1 MAASTSSSLAHAL
14 ETGMPS
20 PAQLAAWR
28 QQLDTGFA
36 QVGDVFEDCLR
47 EAHAVL
53 SPQGLSDY
61 LDAARFLGKLG
72 RGVEPLLVF
81 LQAWPPVGS
90 RVGEAALPV
99 LMDAIQVI
107 WKSPNGKAITPLLQS
122 LQAIARRLPSPEQLQ
137 QYFSLSLSLME
148 RTSGSIH
155 GIHKTYASPSLA
167 DFFQY
172 SPQLLGLLSMDGLR
186 RWVDYGVR
194 NYSHHPERQRDFFT
208 LQSADSRAVLQ
219 RERQGTLLMDHMRQL
234 DLYLIGLW
242 PAKTTGQRGHTTA
255 TTDTAANHLV
265 PYSTAFD
272 TLRQPVPYFDA
283 LGMRLPDVL
292 HTRAGVSGPNRY
304 RATLAHMAAHRRWS
318 SAIFADNYSPF
329 QRMAI
334 EFFEDARVEAL
345 AMREYPGLRHF
356 FIALHPKPVEGA
368 CNSATHSCLRHRLA
382 MLSRALLDPAH
393 GYQDAKLN
401 DFAARFSALL
411 AAGESSTPEIAGL
424 ALSYVAQTRLQSD
437 QLATT
442 YFTDTNI
449 DYRDDNRHLWRFHE
463 LSDDEEQFDDLR
475 PKASAQD
482 LMALPPRHY
491 PEWDYSSQSYRPDWV
506 SLYER
511 LHPAGNAADIDT
523 LLAKHSALVKRLKR
537 LLDLLKPQSR
547 VRLRY
552 QEEGSELDLDVAVR
566 SLIDLKSG
574 CQPDTRINMSHRTD
588 GRNIAVLVLL
598 DLSASLNEKVPGSTQ
613 TILQLSQEAVS
624 LLAWSVEQ
632 LGDPL
637 AIAGFHSNT
646 RHDTRYLHL
655 KGFAEPW
662 GDAVKS
668 RLAAMEGAY
677 STRMGAALRH
687 AAHYLGAKKAD
698 KKLLLILTDGQ
709 PSDVDAP
716 DERLLIEDAR
726 QSVKELQS
734 QGIFSYC
741 INLDAGADAYVSDIF
756 GQQYTVIDQIERL
769 PERLPELFMALTR

>member
-1 MAASTSSSLAHAL
+1 MAV
-14 ETGMPS
+14 
-20 PAQLAAWR
+20 WR
-28 QQLDTGFA
+28 QQLDSGFA
-36 QVGDVFEDCLR
+36 QVADVFEDCLR
-47 EAHAVL
+47 EAHALL
-53 SPQGLSDY
+53 SPDGLSAY
-61 LDAARFLGKLG
+61 LDAARFLGKMG

-81 LQAWPPVGS
+81 LQAWPPVARGA
-90 RVGEAALPV
+90 GEAALPV
-99 LMDAIQVI
+99 LMDAIRAI

-122 LQAIARRLPSPEQLQ
+122 LPAIARRLPTPEQLQ
-137 QYFSLSLSLME
+137 HYLSLSLSLME

-194 NYSHHPERQRDFFT
+194 NYSHHPERQRDYFT

-219 RERQGTLLMDHMRQL
+219 RERQGTLLVDHMRQL
-234 DLYLIGLW
+234 DLYLLSLW
-242 PAKTTGQRGHTTA
+242 PKARPPHNTP
-255 TTDTAANHLV
+255 TDTAANHLV
-265 PYSTAFD
+265 PYATAFD

-292 HTRAGVSGPNRY
+292 HARAGVSGPDRY

-334 EFFEDARVEAL
+334 EFFEDARVDAL
-345 AMREYPGLRHF
+345 AMREYPGLRRLF
-356 FIALHPKPVEGA
+356 TALHPAPVEGA
-368 CNSATHSCLRHRLA
+368 CNPATHSCLRHRLA
-382 MLSRALLDPAH
+382 MMSRALLDPAH
-393 GYQDAKLN
+393 GYQNAKLN
-401 DFAARFSALL
+401 EFAARFSALL
-411 AAGESSTPEIAGL
+411 TQGESSTPEIAGL

-437 QLATT
+437 QLAST
-442 YFTDTNI
+442 YFMDTEV
-449 DYRDDNRHLWRFHE
+449 DYRDDNRHLWRFYE
-463 LSDDEEQFDDLR
+463 LSDDEEQFAFHRPAIPTEDL
-475 PKASAQD
+475 
-482 LMALPPRHY
+482 LALPPRHY

-511 LHPAGNAADIDT
+511 LHPSGRAADIDA
-523 LLAKHSALVKRLKR
+523 LLAKHGTLAKRLKR

-574 CQPDTRINMSHRTD
+574 SQPDTRINLSHRTD

-598 DLSASLNEKVPGSTQ
+598 DLSNSLNDTVPGTTQ

-646 RHDTRYLHL
+646 RHDTRYLHI
-655 KGFAEPW
+655 KGFGEPW
-662 GDAVKS
+662 GDGVKS
-668 RLAAMEGAY
+668 RLAAMEAAY

-687 AAHYLGAKKAD
+687 AAHYLGAQKAD

-709 PSDVDAP
+709 PSDVDSH

-726 QSVKELQS
+726 QSVKELQG
-734 QGIFSYC
+734 QGIFPYC